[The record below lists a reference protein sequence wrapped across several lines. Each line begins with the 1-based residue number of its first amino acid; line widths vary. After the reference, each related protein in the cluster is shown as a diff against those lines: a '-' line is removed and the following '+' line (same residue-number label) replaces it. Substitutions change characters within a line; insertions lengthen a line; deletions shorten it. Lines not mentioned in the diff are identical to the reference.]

1 MTFTLTDAQNRI
13 QKLETL
19 LGLYAEALAI
29 LSQKTAH
36 FVTKGQLN
44 RVLSTNQREEA
55 DLDAKIAAIEASILL
70 LNEGPQ

>member
-55 DLDAKIAAIEASILL
+55 DLDAKIAAIEASIIL

>member
-1 MTFTLTDAQNRI
+1 MSFTLTDAQNRI

-19 LGLYAEALAI
+19 VGLLAEALAI
-29 LSQKTAH
+29 LSGKTSH

-44 RVLSTNQREEA
+44 RVLSTSQREEA
-55 DLDAKIAAIEASILL
+55 DLAAKLAAIEASVIL